1 MRKRPKNAARM
12 QPEATETLKR
22 APNGI
27 DVLVGQ
33 RVRVRRVMIGLSQQG
48 LAEKVGISFQQ
59 VQKYEKGLNRI
70 SASKLHQIAEAL
82 SAPVHFFFQTDD
94 EHRDVNEEGV
104 MALLEDRDA
113 ISVLRAFS
121 QIRDRNLR
129 RAVRDHIRNI
139 AACGEDLN
147 AKRAD

>member
-1 MRKRPKNAARM
+1 MRKKKNDATQI
-12 QPEATETLKR
+12 QPEATELLKR
-22 APNGI
+22 APNEI

-33 RVRVRRVMIGLSQQG
+33 RVRVRRIMNGLSQQG

-59 VQKYEKGLNRI
+59 VQKYENGLNRI

-82 SAPVHFFFQTDD
+82 NAPVHIFFQTED
-94 EHRDVNEEGV
+94 EYRVVEEEGV
-104 MALLEDRDA
+104 LALLRDRDTV
-113 ISVLRAFS
+113 SVLRAFS

-139 AACGEDLN
+139 AACGEELDGK
-147 AKRAD
+147 AAD